1 MSQHTRTRNRIAKLK
16 EQRCP
21 HECTPKH
28 SLATNP
34 AQAAQPDKP
43 TAADRKCDANADGEC
58 TNEPCDSESAE
69 PVPLTP
75 GC

>member
-1 MSQHTRTRNRIAKLK
+1 MTKAQRRVARIKEMLKCPRTYAPETCNATD
-16 EQRCP
+16 P
-21 HECTPKH
+21 TP
-28 SLATNP
+28 
-34 AQAAQPDKP
+34 AAQPDNQ

>member
-1 MSQHTRTRNRIAKLK
+1 MTRTSRRVVRIKEMLK
-16 EQRCP
+16 CP
-21 HECTPKH
+21 RTYAPETCN
-28 SLATNP
+28 ATDP
-34 AQAAQPDKP
+34 APAAQPDKP

-69 PVPLTP
+69 PVPSTP